1 MKKRILSIF
10 ICVATVLGALGLF
23 TGCSEESDH
32 TESDN
37 KNATT
42 VTLWMT
48 KGEGTTDEAAKLVEN
63 AINVITE
70 SKLNTHV
77 ELHLFDKSEY
87 HDAVLNRVSGIG
99 SLLQSGEEQAG
110 GDEEDSSAA
119 TDEVIVDEETG
130 RSHTKY
136 PEVGKTQ
143 MDIILINGVDN
154 YRELLDTELYVD
166 GDFETGVLT
175 PIEPSVLI
183 SQYVN
188 SYLLSTARDASMIQ
202 GGSTGVY
209 AIPNNRDFGT
219 YTYLVLNKTVCDALG
234 YKPEDLASHTVEG
247 SAAGYTTSNEQI
259 LKYLRAA
266 HEAYPNMTLVQG
278 TPAKEAVWF
287 TFGDDIPVGRGQ
299 FIKAGNHLST
309 LLEAPPANA
318 FATASLKG
326 YYRIFAQLNSWGQPI
341 NENAEVNL
349 DGDYALAYVHGN
361 ATSVADVDT
370 DKYYVVVTDAP
381 KKTNENMYSSM
392 YGVTK
397 YSVNAERAGEV
408 VELFNTNKKFRN
420 LMYYGIENVHCMVD
434 ENGEYVKLNNDWNM
448 DLYDTGNLYLLE
460 RSKSLGDY
468 YYAMSENEWKAGK
481 DLNRDSVEGLLLGF
495 TWAKDS
501 ALDTTLASLRTKN
514 AAWDTQLKS
523 STADTV
529 ENLLSNI
536 KDSLDNDSDYMYI
549 VNPEEGVQS
558 VYNQYRAW
566 YTVMNPGQ
574 G

>member
-1 MKKRILSIF
+1 MHTDILQFFYQKGIIFLSVNVSCKFQFANIMKYS
-10 ICVATVLGALGLF
+10 CNG
-23 TGCSEESDH
+23 
-32 TESDN
+32 
-37 KNATT
+37 
-42 VTLWMT
+42 
-48 KGEGTTDEAAKLVEN
+48 KL
-63 AINVITE
+63 ITE
-70 SKLNTHV
+70 L
-77 ELHLFDKSEY
+77 
-87 HDAVLNRVSGIG
+87 
-99 SLLQSGEEQAG
+99 
-110 GDEEDSSAA
+110 
-119 TDEVIVDEETG
+119 
-130 RSHTKY
+130 
-136 PEVGKTQ
+136 
-143 MDIILINGVDN
+143 DI
-154 YRELLDTELYVD
+154 
-166 GDFETGVLT
+166 
-175 PIEPSVLI
+175 
-183 SQYVN
+183 
-188 SYLLSTARDASMIQ
+188 
-202 GGSTGVY
+202 
-209 AIPNNRDFGT
+209 
-219 YTYLVLNKTVCDALG
+219 
-234 YKPEDLASHTVEG
+234 
-247 SAAGYTTSNEQI
+247 
-259 LKYLRAA
+259 
-266 HEAYPNMTLVQG
+266 
-278 TPAKEAVWF
+278 
-287 TFGDDIPVGRGQ
+287 
-299 FIKAGNHLST
+299 
-309 LLEAPPANA
+309 
-318 FATASLKG
+318 
-326 YYRIFAQLNSWGQPI
+326 
-341 NENAEVNL
+341 NL